1 MTSPHA
7 VPSVARPSG
16 RPLTTLPGPHGLP
29 LLGNLLQLKATQLP
43 TILERWAD
51 RYGPLYT
58 FRLGRKPVV
67 VVAEPALIQ
76 TVLRHRPETYRRL
89 HTIAAAFD
97 DLGEQGVFTAE
108 GAHWR
113 RQRRV
118 VMPALSAP
126 QVRQF
131 FPTLTAVT
139 TCLQTR
145 WARAARAREVVDIP
159 TELMRYTAE
168 VTTRFTFGDD
178 LPALDHGGEG
188 LEPYLAQILPTI
200 NRRCQALVPYWHV
213 FPLPADRAF
222 ARALAALRT
231 VMAAALAR
239 GRARLAQNPPGATP
253 PSTVLEA
260 LLVARDAEGR
270 AWSDDEILS
279 NLLTMLVA
287 GEDTTAHTMSWMLHF
302 MTDVPAVQ
310 QAMQQEADAVL
321 GAARMLPDVQTQD
334 QLPYIDAVAQE
345 TMRLKSVAPLL
356 FVEPTHAVDL
366 GGIHLPAGTTVFLLT
381 RHGGL
386 HEHAFPDAAQ
396 FQPARW
402 LTAPLEPTRG
412 PTPQILVPFGGGPR
426 VCPGRTLAWLEIKTV
441 MAMLCRNFTLT
452 KPVGAPPVREHFA
465 FTLMPTPL
473 RLQLRPR
480 A

>member
-1 MTSPHA
+1 M
-7 VPSVARPSG
+7 ARPSG
-16 RPLTTLPGPHGLP
+16 AHSHLPRSPWA
-29 LLGNLLQLKATQLP
+29 ATARESVAAEGDQLP

-89 HTIAAAFD
+89 HTIAAAFG

-108 GAHWR
+108 GRALAA
-113 RQRRV
+113 
-118 VMPALSAP
+118 PASGGDAALSAP

-139 TCLQTR
+139 TCLNPVG
-145 WARAARAREVVDIP
+145 ARGPRGEVVDIP

-168 VTTRFTFGDD
+168 VTTRFVWGR
-178 LPALDHGGEG
+178 PPGPRPRGEG

-239 GRARLAQNPPGATP
+239 ARARLAQNPPGPP

-260 LLVARDAEGR
+260 LLVARDAGR
-270 AWSDDEILS
+270 RG
-279 NLLTMLVA
+279 V
-287 GEDTTAHTMSWMLHF
+287 TTRS
-302 MTDVPAVQ
+302 
-310 QAMQQEADAVL
+310 
-321 GAARMLPDVQTQD
+321 
-334 QLPYIDAVAQE
+334 
-345 TMRLKSVAPLL
+345 
-356 FVEPTHAVDL
+356 
-366 GGIHLPAGTTVFLLT
+366 
-381 RHGGL
+381 
-386 HEHAFPDAAQ
+386 
-396 FQPARW
+396 
-402 LTAPLEPTRG
+402 
-412 PTPQILVPFGGGPR
+412 
-426 VCPGRTLAWLEIKTV
+426 
-441 MAMLCRNFTLT
+441 
-452 KPVGAPPVREHFA
+452 
-465 FTLMPTPL
+465 
-473 RLQLRPR
+473 
-480 A
+480 

>member
-1 MTSPHA
+1 M
-7 VPSVARPSG
+7 ARPSG

-108 GAHWR
+108 GRALAA
-113 RQRRV
+113 
-118 VMPALSAP
+118 PASGGDAGLE
-126 QVRQF
+126 
-131 FPTLTAVT
+131 
-139 TCLQTR
+139 
-145 WARAARAREVVDIP
+145 RAAGPPILSDP
-159 TELMRYTAE
+159 DG
-168 VTTRFTFGDD
+168 GDD
-178 LPALDHGGEG
+178 LSADPVGARGPRGRGGRYPHRTDALHRRGHHPLHVWGRPPGPRPRGEG

-239 GRARLAQNPPGATP
+239 ARARLAQNPPGATP

-345 TMRLKSVAPLL
+345 TMRLKSVAPPCCSSNPRTPWISAGSTYRRAPPS
-356 FVEPTHAVDL
+356 FSSRGTAVCTSTRFPTRHSFSP
-366 GGIHLPAGTTVFLLT
+366 PAG
-381 RHGGL
+381 
-386 HEHAFPDAAQ
+386 
-396 FQPARW
+396 
-402 LTAPLEPTRG
+402 
-412 PTPQILVPFGGGPR
+412 
-426 VCPGRTLAWLEIKTV
+426 
-441 MAMLCRNFTLT
+441 
-452 KPVGAPPVREHFA
+452 
-465 FTLMPTPL
+465 
-473 RLQLRPR
+473 
-480 A
+480 

>member
-1 MTSPHA
+1 MTLPDA
-7 VPSVARPSG
+7 VPSGAHPSG
-16 RPLTTLPGPHGLP
+16 RPLTTLPGPRGLP

-43 TILERWAD
+43 TLLERWAD
-51 RYGPLYT
+51 RYGSLYT
-58 FRLGRKPVV
+58 FRLGRTPVV

-89 HTIAAAFD
+89 RTIAAAFD
-97 DLGEQGVFTAE
+97 DLGGQGVFTAE
-108 GAHWR
+108 GAQWG

-139 TCLQTR
+139 ARLKTR
-145 WARAARAREVVDIP
+145 WERLARAGDVVDVP

-168 VTTRFTFGDD
+168 VTTRFSFGDD
-178 LPALDHGGEG
+178 LPAPDHGGEG
-188 LEPYLAQILPTI
+188 LEPYLAQILPTL

-222 ARALAALRT
+222 TRALTALHT
-231 VMAAALAR
+231 IMAAAVAQ
-239 GRARLAQNPPGATP
+239 GRARLAQDPPGTTP

-260 LLVARDAEGR
+260 LLAARDAEGR

-279 NLLTMLVA
+279 NLLTLLVA
-287 GEDTTAHTMSWMLHF
+287 GEDTTAHTMAWMLHF

-321 GAARMLPDVQTQD
+321 GAARMLPDVPAPD

-345 TMRLKSVAPLL
+345 TLRLKSVAPLL
-356 FVEPTHAVDL
+356 FVESTQAVEL
-366 GGIHLPAGTTVFLLT
+366 GGIHLPAGTAVFLLT
-381 RHGGL
+381 RYGGL
-386 HEHAFPDAAQ
+386 HEDAFPDAGQ
-396 FQPARW
+396 FQPTRW
-402 LTAPLEPTRG
+402 LTAPLEPPSGHT
-412 PTPQILVPFGGGPR
+412 PTVLVPFGGGPR
-426 VCPGRTLAWLEIKTV
+426 VCPGRALAFLEIKVV
-441 MAMLCRNFTLT
+441 MAMLCRNFTCT
-452 KPVGAPPVREHFA
+452 KPVDAPPVREHFA
-465 FTLMPTPL
+465 FTLMPPPL

>member
-1 MTSPHA
+1 MTPPHA
-7 VPSVARPSG
+7 VPSGVCPSG
-16 RPLTTLPGPHGLP
+16 RPLTTLPGPRGLP

-43 TILERWAD
+43 TIVERWAD

-58 FRLGRKPVV
+58 FRLGRRPVV

-89 HTIAAAFD
+89 RTIAAAFD
-97 DLGEQGVFTAE
+97 DLGGQGVFTAE
-108 GAHWR
+108 GAQWR

-139 TCLQTR
+139 ARLKTR
-145 WARAARAREVVDIP
+145 WDRVARAGEVVDVP

-178 LPALDHGGEG
+178 LPALDHGGDG
-188 LEPYLAQILPTI
+188 LEPYLAQILPTL

-213 FPLPADRAF
+213 VSLPADRAF

-231 VMAAALAR
+231 VMTAAVAR
-239 GRARLAQNPPGATP
+239 GRARLAQDPTGATSP
-253 PSTVLEA
+253 RTVLEA
-260 LLVARDAEGR
+260 LLAARDAEGR

-287 GEDTTAHTMSWMLHF
+287 GEDTTAHTMAWMLHF

-310 QAMQQEADAVL
+310 PAMQQEADAVL
-321 GAARMLPDVQTQD
+321 GEARMLPEVPAPD
-334 QLPYIDAVAQE
+334 QFPYLDAVAQE
-345 TMRLKSVAPLL
+345 TLRLKSVAPLL
-356 FVEPTHAVDL
+356 FVESLQAVDL
-366 GGIHLPAGTTVFLLT
+366 GGIHLPAGTAVFLLT
-381 RHGGL
+381 RYGGL
-386 HEHAFPDAAQ
+386 HEDACPDAGQ

-402 LTAPLEPTRG
+402 LTAPLEPPRG
-412 PTPQILVPFGGGPR
+412 PPPPVLVPFGGGPR
-426 VCPGRTLAWLEIKTV
+426 VCPGRALALLEITAV
-441 MAMLCRNFTLT
+441 MAMLCRNFTFT
-452 KPVGAPPVREHFA
+452 KPVDAPPVREHFA